1 MIAFEPRFVW
11 LRPASRLCVALLLA
25 TAPICAAAQQ
35 VDTTLWTRLH
45 FRFVG
50 PEGNRAIAAV
60 GEPGNPLVAYIGA
73 ASGGIWKTEDGGVH
87 WRAVFDSESAQ
98 AIGALAIAPSAHN
111 VLWAGTGETF
121 FIRSMTAL
129 GNGMYRSTDAGRS
142 WQHMGLDSTGRI
154 ARIVIDPA
162 NPDIVLV
169 CALGRAYGPAQQRGV
184 YRTADGGKTWTR
196 VLFVDPNTGC
206 SDLAIDPGDPNTLFA
221 GMWQFEVKTWHLQ
234 SGGPGSGLWASRDG
248 GVTWKRLVGHGLPAA
263 NHVIGKVALAV
274 ATSNPNTIYALV
286 EDRDPTLY
294 RSDDRGNNWRVVSR
308 NHDMAERAPY
318 YVRFTVAPDDEERLY
333 FVSVRFTMSRDG
345 GQSLT
350 RVPFSAGGDNHDVWI
365 DPVNPDRMMI
375 AHDGGA
381 SMTVTGGK
389 SWTRI
394 VLPIAQMYHVSTDTR
409 VPYNLYGNRQDGSS
423 YRMPSRAF
431 GGGLTEGLWGHVGGC
446 ESGFAIPDTVDARTV
461 WSGCYDGGLEV
472 YDIQTDH
479 ARNVRVWPEA
489 AYGWRPADLKY
500 RWNWTFP
507 IVISPHDHTKVYVGS
522 QVVHVTKDGGAS
534 WQVISPDLTRND
546 TTHQQSSGGVSTDNL
561 MTFDGATLFALAES
575 PVKAGVL
582 WAGSN
587 DGLVHVSIDG
597 GSHWTNV
604 AGSIPKFSTWAKI
617 VNIEPSHFDAG
628 TAYLAADLHE
638 LDDLD
643 PYIYKTTDYGKSWK
657 LVSATLPRSPLSFV
671 HVVREDPVRRG
682 LLFAGT
688 ENGLYVTLDDGAK
701 WLPLQT
707 NLPHAPVSWIDLQ
720 PRFHDLVVSTYGRGF
735 YILDDIAPLEQLDGT
750 ALASKTTLFVP
761 PPAYRFRDRQGITSA
776 PNSAVQAEN
785 APPGVPLTYYVSS
798 GLADTTP
805 GPLIP
810 TSPPGSPNSS
820 GVCFASATPAP
831 PGGGG
836 GGGIPG
842 DSTRPI
848 KPARLVILDAQGDT
862 VRVLQ
867 GERKAGLNRV
877 CWDLRYTAPIS
888 PRLRT
893 PPPGKTFVRVGAD
906 GTRPLVTWDLDLSL
920 RGPLVL
926 PGTYAMRLV
935 VPAVGDSTAPPVT
948 ATQSVT
954 VLKDPNT
961 GGTDADVQAQGKL
974 ARTIRAELDSVAR
987 MINRLEWVRKQVR
1000 DLAAQLRDSALVSD
1014 SGAKL
1019 IAGLADTLERRI
1031 LRVEAVLFDV
1041 NLTGAR
1047 EDAFRNP
1054 MQLYGR
1060 LAALQSDLA
1069 ENSADFAPT
1078 TQQVAVH
1085 DLLAQ
1090 RLADAT
1096 TRFADVMT
1104 KGVPAFTAELRRTP
1118 LRDVLGSGGP

>member
-1 MIAFEPRFVW
+1 MSKA
-11 LRPASRLCVALLLA
+11 LALALLVAL
-25 TAPICAAAQQ
+25 APISAGAAQQ

-87 WRAVFDSESAQ
+87 WRAVFDSEPAQ

-129 GNGMYRSTDAGRS
+129 GNGVYRSTDAGRS

-162 NPDIVLV
+162 NPDIVFV

-184 YRTADGGKTWTR
+184 YRTADGGKTWAR

-234 SGGPGSGLWASRDG
+234 SGGLGSGLWASRDG
-248 GVTWKRLVGHGLPAA
+248 GVTWKRLVGRGLPVATHA
-263 NHVIGKVALAV
+263 IGKVALAV
-274 ATSNPNTIYALV
+274 APSNPNTVYALI

-294 RSDDRGNNWRVVSR
+294 RSDDRGTTWRVQSR
-308 NHDMAERAPY
+308 NHDLAERAPY
-318 YVRFTVAPDDEERLY
+318 YVRFAVAPDDEDRLY
-333 FVSVRFTMSRDG
+333 FVSVRVTTSRDG

-350 RVPFSAGGDNHDVWI
+350 RIGFNAGGDTHDFWI
-365 DPVNPDRMMI
+365 DPLNPDRMMI

-389 SWTRI
+389 AWTRI

-423 YRMPSRAF
+423 YRMPSRSL
-431 GGGLTEGLWGHVGGC
+431 GGGISEGQWGHVGGC
-446 ESGFAIPDTVDARTV
+446 ESGFALPDTVDNTTV

-472 YDIQTDH
+472 YDVRTDNS
-479 ARNVRVWPEA
+479 RNVRVWPEA

-522 QVVHVTKDGGAS
+522 QMVHVTRDGGSS

-587 DGLVHVSIDG
+587 DGLIHVSQDG
-597 GSHWTNV
+597 GAHWTNV
-604 AGSIPKFSTWAKI
+604 AANIPKFSTWAKI

-628 TAYLAADLHE
+628 TAYFAADLHE

-643 PYIYKTTDYGKSWK
+643 PYIYKTTDYGKTWK
-657 LVSATLPRSPLSFV
+657 VISTSFPRSPLSFV

-682 LLFAGT
+682 MLFAGT
-688 ENGLYVTLDDGAK
+688 ENGLYVTLDDGAN
-701 WLPLQT
+701 WLALQT
-707 NLPHAPVSWIDLQ
+707 NLPHAPVSWVDVQ
-720 PRFHDLVVSTYGRGF
+720 PRFHDLVVATYGRGF
-735 YILDDIAPLEQLDGT
+735 YILDDISPLEQLDSR
-750 ALASKTTLFVP
+750 ALASNATLFVP
-761 PPAYRFRDRQGITSA
+761 PPAYRFRDRQGVTNA

-785 APPGVPLTYYVSS
+785 GPAGVPLTYYVSTAF
-798 GLADTTP
+798 ADTNT
-805 GPLIP
+805 
-810 TSPPGSPNSS
+810 
-820 GVCFASATPAP
+820 SATTTPNVTCPTAA
-831 PGGGG
+831 GGGG
-836 GGGIPG
+836 GAAAPG
-842 DSTRPI
+842 DSTRRK
-848 KPARLVILDAQGDT
+848 KPARIVILDGQGDT
-862 VRVLQ
+862 VRVLE
-867 GERKAGLNRV
+867 GARKPGLNRV
-877 CWDLRYTAPIS
+877 CWDLRYS
-888 PRLRT
+888 PPATPKLRT

-920 RGPLVL
+920 RGPLAL
-926 PGTYAMRLV
+926 PGAYTVQLV
-935 VPAVGDSTAPPVT
+935 FADSNTTPVT
-948 ATQSVT
+948 ATQPLT
-954 VLKDPNT
+954 VQKDPNT
-961 GGTDADVQAQGKL
+961 TGTDADVQAQAKL
-974 ARTIRAELDSVAR
+974 ARTIRGEQDSLAR

-1014 SGAKL
+1014 SAAKR

-1031 LRVEAVLFDV
+1031 LRVEGVMFDV

-1069 ENSADFAPT
+1069 ENGADFAPT
-1078 TQQVAVH
+1078 SQQVAVH
-1085 DLLAQ
+1085 EVLAQ
-1090 RLADAT
+1090 RLADAS
-1096 TRFADVMT
+1096 TRFADLLT
-1104 KGVPAFTAELRRTP
+1104 KALPQFSAELRKTQ
-1118 LRDVLGSGGP
+1118 LRDVISSGLQ

>member
-1 MIAFEPRFVW
+1 MTAFEHVW
-11 LRPASRLCVALLLA
+11 LPRASELGVALLLA
-25 TAPICAAAQQ
+25 TSPIVAAQQ
-35 VDTTLWTRLH
+35 VDTTLWSKLH

-87 WRAVFDSESAQ
+87 WRAVFDSEPAQ
-98 AIGALAIAPSAHN
+98 AIGALAIAPTAHN
-111 VLWAGTGETF
+111 LLWAGTGETF

-129 GNGMYRSTDAGRS
+129 GNGVYRSTDAGRS

-154 ARIVIDPA
+154 ARIVISPA
-162 NPDIVLV
+162 NPDVVLV

-184 YRTADGGKTWTR
+184 YRTADGGKTWSR

-234 SGGPGSGLWASRDG
+234 SGGPGSGLWASHDG
-248 GVTWKRLVGHGLPAA
+248 GVTWTRLVGRGLPDAK
-263 NHVIGKVALAV
+263 HVIGKVAVAV
-274 ATSNPNTIYALV
+274 AQSNPNTIYALI

-318 YVRFTVAPDDEERLY
+318 YVRFAVAPDDEERLY

-345 GQSLT
+345 GQSLN
-350 RVPFSAGGDNHDVWI
+350 RVPFSAGGDNHDIWI

-381 SMTVTGGK
+381 SLTVTGGK

-394 VLPIAQMYHVSTDTR
+394 VLPIAQMYHVHTDTR

-423 YRMPSRAF
+423 YRMPSRSV
-431 GGGLTEGLWGHVGGC
+431 GGGISEGQWGHVGGC
-446 ESGFAIPDTVDARTV
+446 ESGFAIPDTVDNATV

-472 YDIQTDH
+472 YDVRTDH

-507 IVISPHDHTKVYVGS
+507 IAISPHDHTKVYVGS
-522 QVVHVTKDGGAS
+522 QVVHMSHDGGAT

-597 GSHWTNV
+597 GAHWTNV
-604 AGSIPKFSTWAKI
+604 AGSIPKLSPWAKI

-657 LVSATLPRSPLSFV
+657 LISATFPRSPLSFV

-688 ENGLYVTLDDGAK
+688 DNGLYVTLNDGAN
-701 WLPLQT
+701 WLPLQI
-707 NLPHAPVSWIDLQ
+707 NLPHAPVAWLTVQ
-720 PRFHDLVVSTYGRGF
+720 PHFHDLVVATYGRGF
-735 YILDDIAPLEQLDGT
+735 YILDDISPLEQLD
-750 ALASKTTLFVP
+750 AATLSGKVNVFVP
-761 PPAYRFRDRQGITSA
+761 PPAYRLRDKQGVTSA
-776 PNSAVQAEN
+776 PNSAIQAEN
-785 APPGVPLTYYVSS
+785 AAPGVPLTYYISPA
-798 GLADTTP
+798 LADTTP
-805 GPLIP
+805 APVVA
-810 TSPPGSPNSS
+810 SSAPGSPNSS
-820 GVCFASATPAP
+820 GVCFAPATPAP
-831 PGGGG
+831 PASGGLGV
-836 GGGIPG
+836 PG
-842 DSTRPI
+842 DSTRRP

-867 GERKAGLNRV
+867 GERKVGLNRV
-877 CWDLRYTAPIS
+877 CWDLRFSAPTT
-888 PRLRT
+888 PKLRT
-893 PPPGKTFVRVGAD
+893 PPPGKTFVRTGGD

-926 PGTYAMRLV
+926 PGTYTVRVL
-935 VPAVGDSTAPPVT
+935 VGDLQDTTAAPVT
-948 ATQSVT
+948 ATQSVI

-961 GGTDADVQAQGKL
+961 AGTDADVQAQGKL
-974 ARTIRAELDSVAR
+974 ARTIRAEQDSVAR

-1000 DLAAQLRDSALVSD
+1000 DLAAQLRDSALVRD
-1014 SGAKL
+1014 SGAKR
-1019 IAGLADTLERRI
+1019 IAGLADSLDRRI
-1031 LRVEAVLFDV
+1031 VRVEGALFDV

-1060 LAALQSDLA
+1060 LAALLSDVA
-1069 ENSADFAPT
+1069 ENGADFAPT
-1078 TQQVAVH
+1078 TQQIAVH
-1085 DLLAQ
+1085 DALTQ
-1090 RLADAT
+1090 RLADVT
-1096 TRFADVMT
+1096 TRFADLMT
-1104 KGVPAFTAELRRTP
+1104 KAVPEFAAELRRTP
-1118 LRDVLGSGGP
+1118 LRDVVGSGAP